1 MSCQSFVDLIGR
13 LSVVYR
19 ILSDTLPLAFWL
31 FLAGVRLAQA
41 WQERSPVLAL
51 LMAQPGLVAYLLL
64 TRRSDVAEVPVYR
77 KTVAWTS
84 ALLPLGL
91 QVGAPAS
98 WLSLLVVA
106 AGLLLAAW
114 SLWTLGKSFGIAP
127 ADRGLVRCGPY
138 RLLRHPMYAGELL
151 AVFGASW
158 GCFTLWNLALWSL
171 LLLSV
176 ILRIHWEEQA
186 VGGYAGY
193 SYQVHY
199 RLIPGVW

>member
-1 MSCQSFVDLIGR
+1 MTDIFA
-13 LSVVYR
+13 LS
-19 ILSDTLPLAFWL
+19 FWL

-64 TRRSDVAEVPVYR
+64 TRRSDVAQVPLHR
-77 KTVAWTS
+77 KAVAWTS

-91 QVGAPAS
+91 QVGQPAS
-98 WLSLLVVA
+98 WLSLLVISG
-106 AGLLLAAW
+106 GLLLATW
-114 SLWTLGKSFGIAP
+114 SLSSLGKSFGIAP

-138 RLLRHPMYAGELL
+138 RYLRHPMYAGELL
-151 AVFGASW
+151 AVLGATWRAWSA
-158 GCFTLWNLALWSL
+158 WNLALWSL

-193 SYQVHY
+193 SHQV
-199 RLIPGVW
+199 RWRIIPGVW